1 MADLLDRCDHY
12 STANYKCQIAVWRLK
27 WVVFVLFF
35 WLVLGMIL
43 AKYIIYI
50 INNKK
55 EKKKRNN
62 GKIGGE

>member
-1 MADLLDRCDHY
+1 M
-12 STANYKCQIAVWRLK
+12 
-27 WVVFVLFF
+27 VFVLFF